1 MAEIIFTLTH
11 LVKMSP
17 WPVCTSVTGF
27 GLLSRFLFWFKYKS
41 AVFFFVIF
49 VILLIQMF
57 AWWYEVVSE
66 SVGGEYSPLIVDGLK
81 LGILLFILR
90 EVCFF
95 AAFFWTFFHSSFTPA
110 QEVGRVWPPF
120 ILTAFNPF
128 HGPLLNTL
136 ILLSSGVSVT
146 WAHHNLIGNSQWLVP
161 WAVTIVLGL
170 YFTLLQA
177 IEYFISSFTMRDRVF
192 GSTFF
197 IATGFHGL
205 HVLIGTLFLIVCFIR
220 ALGSS
225 FTSWHHLGLEI
236 AIWYWHFVDVVWLF
250 LFSFIYWW
258 GY

>member
-1 MAEIIFTLTH
+1 
-11 LVKMSP
+11 MSP

-27 GLLSRFLFWFKYKS
+27 GLLSRFLFWFKFKT
-41 AVFFFVIF
+41 AIFFFIIM
-49 VILLIQMF
+49 VILLVQMF
-57 AWWYEVVSE
+57 AWWFEVVSE

-81 LGILLFILR
+81 LGMLLFILS

-95 AAFFWTFFHSSFTPA
+95 GAFFWTFFHSSFTPA

-120 ILTAFNPF
+120 MLTAFNPF

-136 ILLSSGVSVT
+136 ILLRSGVSVT

-161 WAVTIVLGL
+161 WFVTILLGV
-170 YFTLLQA
+170 YFTFLQA
-177 IEYFISSFTMRDRVF
+177 IEYYISSFTMRDRVF

-197 IATGFHGL
+197 VATGFHGL
-205 HVLIGTLFLIVCFIR
+205 HVLIGTLFLIICLIR
-220 ALGSS
+220 ALNSS
-225 FTSWHHLGLEI
+225 FTSWHHLGLEM

-250 LFSFIYWW
+250 LFRFIYWW